1 MGTSTQLTLVA
12 AVRASGNVALVI
24 PLPLWVGQAAVDP
37 SPIPVWLRLCTH
49 SKFDGGQPDA
59 GCLTPQLRTNG
70 RLADGK
76 TTAITGLVRPRRPAA
91 RAYALPSPTWRQ
103 RFELARFDLTDQP
116 LASFDSSCTSTT
128 GGSNPRPTDYAVLSG
143 VC

>member
-37 SPIPVWLRLCTH
+37 SPIPAWLRLCTH
-49 SKFDGGQPDA
+49 SKFDGGQPEA

-70 RLADGK
+70 RLADGMK
-76 TTAITGLVRPRRPAA
+76 GRESVRKDATCPNPVAA
-91 RAYALPSPTWRQ
+91 P
-103 RFELARFDLTDQP
+103 
-116 LASFDSSCTSTT
+116 
-128 GGSNPRPTDYAVLSG
+128 G
-143 VC
+143 